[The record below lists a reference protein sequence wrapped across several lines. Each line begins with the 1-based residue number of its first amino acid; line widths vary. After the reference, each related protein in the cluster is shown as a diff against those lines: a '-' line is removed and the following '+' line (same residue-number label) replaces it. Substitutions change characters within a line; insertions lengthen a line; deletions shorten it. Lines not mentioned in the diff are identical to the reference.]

1 MKIDSDL
8 FFQVVRSALN
18 HLYDPY
24 FLRASPLVKW
34 FDLGDRPDTPAV
46 LQRILSEAINEL
58 QPREG
63 DPNAAQKRRSYELI
77 LYRYVH
83 QLNQEEVANQFG
95 LSVRHLRREQNAA
108 IVQLAANLWNRYRL
122 GSESFV
128 VKDPDS
134 DDPSGIAPAAPP
146 QSSPAPSPG
155 EPRRDDL
162 SWLSPHAIA
171 QPANLGQV
179 LAGVIDLSRNLM
191 NQYQVNLS
199 IEVPADLPPLAVEQ
213 VALRQIL
220 LTLFSV
226 AICGQTGATLQI
238 NAEAQENTV
247 QVTFLCAS
255 PGAPSREI
263 SADDRAN
270 IDLAA
275 QFSELFGGHL
285 SCSNTLNPF
294 QASLQ
299 LPVFQPQTVL
309 VIDDN
314 ADFIQLIERYLTGTT
329 YRVAGERNP
338 ALALAAAEK
347 HTPAVILLDVMMP
360 HIDGWEVLGRLRT
373 HPATASIPIMV
384 CTILPQE
391 ELALSLGASAYLR
404 KPISQER
411 LLTVLE
417 QLTARAEQSPH

>member
-24 FLRASPLVKW
+24 FLRTSPLVKW

-46 LQRILSEAINEL
+46 LQRILNEAISEL

-63 DPNAAQKRRSYELI
+63 DPNAAQKRKSYELI

-108 IVQLAANLWNRYRL
+108 IVQLAANLWNRYHL

-134 DDPSGIAPAAPP
+134 DEPTGSALATPP
-146 QSSPAPSPG
+146 QSDLSAPPN

-162 SWLSPHAIA
+162 SWLSPRAIT

-191 NQYQVNLS
+191 NQYRVKLS
-199 IEVPADLPPLAVEQ
+199 VEVPSSLPDLAVEQ

-238 NAEAQENTV
+238 SAEAQESAV
-247 QVTFLCAS
+247 QVTFLCPAS
-255 PGAPSREI
+255 DGPSREI

-270 IDLAA
+270 IDLAV
-275 QFSELFGGHL
+275 QFSELYGGHL
-285 SCSNTLNPF
+285 WCSNTLNPF
-294 QASLQ
+294 QARLQ
-299 LPVFQPQTVL
+299 LPVFQARTVL

-314 ADFIQLIERYLTGTT
+314 ADFIQLIERYLTGTR

-373 HPATASIPIMV
+373 HPATASIPLMV

-404 KPISQER
+404 KPISQEQ

>member
-1 MKIDSDL
+1 MKIDSNL
-8 FFQVVRSALN
+8 FFQAVRSALN

-24 FLRASPLVKW
+24 FLRTSPLVKW

-46 LQRILSEAINEL
+46 LQRILNEAINEL

-63 DPNAAQKRRSYELI
+63 DPNAAQKRKSYELI

-108 IVQLAANLWNRYRL
+108 IVQLAANLWNRYHL

-134 DDPSGIAPAAPP
+134 DDLSGIAPAAPP
-146 QSSPAPSPG
+146 PSSPTAPAN

-162 SWLSPHAIA
+162 SWLSPHAIT

-179 LAGVIDLSRNLM
+179 LAGVMDLSRNLM
-191 NQYQVNLS
+191 NQYQVKLS
-199 IEVPADLPPLAVEQ
+199 VEVPSSLPDLAVEQ

-238 NAEAQENTV
+238 SAKAQENSA

-270 IDLAA
+270 VDLAA
-275 QFSELFGGHL
+275 QISELYGGHL
-285 SCSNTLNPF
+285 SCSNTLTPF
-294 QASLQ
+294 QATLQ
-299 LPVFQPQTVL
+299 LPVFQAQTVL

-314 ADFIQLIERYLTGTT
+314 ADFIQLVERYLTGTR

-338 ALALAAAEK
+338 SLALAAAEK

-404 KPISQER
+404 KPISQEQ

-417 QLTARAEQSPH
+417 ELTARTEQSPH